1 MTAHL
6 QNSIYVGNFSVLFQ
20 TYGSFMNEIGKKLLL
35 MTFLIR
41 RSTYNN
47 SLNCVTV
54 LNSHRV
60 ILMEQLI
67 PFIEW
72 RGFALEFRLLI
83 SFFIGA
89 YFTERGLYFDFDVW
103 TSKEGDIFK
112 EKKISKL
119 HTYYDSKYFVNIL
132 MLIDWGFQLWYIF
145 KHRQKEEK
153 SLHHACFTKFYF
165 AAQCDTVIRDS
176 VVIFSCWI
184 WEMKLGTIL
193 CYIVIATVLF
203 LLLGFISLVF
213 FPIFSSS
220 W

>member
-1 MTAHL
+1 
-6 QNSIYVGNFSVLFQ
+6 
-20 TYGSFMNEIGKKLLL
+20 MNEIGKKLLL

-67 PFIEW
+67 PFIAW

-83 SFFIGA
+83 SFF
-89 YFTERGLYFDFDVW
+89 YRSLFHWKRTLPWFWCLNEQRRRHLQR
-103 TSKEGDIFK
+103 
-112 EKKISKL
+112 KKISRL

-145 KHRQKEEK
+145 KHLQKEEK
-153 SLHHACFTKFYF
+153 SLHHACSTKFYF
-165 AAQCDTVIRDS
+165 AAQCYSRFSSYLQLLDLRNEIGNHSLLYCDS
-176 VVIFSCWI
+176 HC
-184 WEMKLGTIL
+184 
-193 CYIVIATVLF
+193 IVSFTWFHITC
-203 LLLGFISLVF
+203 F
-213 FPIFSSS
+213 FPYF
-220 W
+220 

>member
-1 MTAHL
+1 
-6 QNSIYVGNFSVLFQ
+6 
-20 TYGSFMNEIGKKLLL
+20 MNEIGKKLLL

-67 PFIEW
+67 PFIAW

-83 SFFIGA
+83 SFF
-89 YFTERGLYFDFDVW
+89 YRSLFHWKRTLPWFWCLNEQRRRHLQR
-103 TSKEGDIFK
+103 
-112 EKKISKL
+112 KKISRL

-145 KHRQKEEK
+145 KHLQKEEK

>member
-1 MTAHL
+1 
-6 QNSIYVGNFSVLFQ
+6 
-20 TYGSFMNEIGKKLLL
+20 

-47 SLNCVTV
+47 SLNCITV

-72 RGFALEFRLLI
+72 WGFALEFRLLI
-83 SFFIGA
+83 SFFKGA

-112 EKKISKL
+112 EKKISRL

-132 MLIDWGFQLWYIF
+132 ILIDWGFQLWYIF
-145 KHRQKEEK
+145 KHLQKEEK

-165 AAQCDTVIRDS
+165 AAQCDTIIRDS

-184 WEMKLGTIL
+184 WEMKLGIHSL
-193 CYIVIATVLF
+193 LYCDSHCIVSFT
-203 LLLGFISLVF
+203 
-213 FPIFSSS
+213 
-220 W
+220 

>member
-6 QNSIYVGNFSVLFQ
+6 QNSIYVRNFSVLFQ

-145 KHRQKEEK
+145 KHLQKEEK

-165 AAQCDTVIRDS
+165 AAQCYSRFSSYLQLLDLRNEIGNHSLLYCDS
-176 VVIFSCWI
+176 HC
-184 WEMKLGTIL
+184 
-193 CYIVIATVLF
+193 IVSFTWFHITC
-203 LLLGFISLVF
+203 F
-213 FPIFSSS
+213 FPSF
-220 W
+220 

>member
-6 QNSIYVGNFSVLFQ
+6 HNSIYVRNFSVLFQ

-103 TSKEGDIFK
+103 KSKEGDIFK

-132 MLIDWGFQLWYIF
+132 MLIVEGFSCGIFSNIF
-145 KHRQKEEK
+145 KKK
-153 SLHHACFTKFYF
+153 KN
-165 AAQCDTVIRDS
+165 
-176 VVIFSCWI
+176 
-184 WEMKLGTIL
+184 L
-193 CYIVIATVLF
+193 CIMPVSQSST
-203 LLLGFISLVF
+203 LLLSVTLLFAIQ
-213 FPIFSSS
+213 
-220 W
+220 

>member
-6 QNSIYVGNFSVLFQ
+6 QNSIYVRNFSVLFQ

-67 PFIEW
+67 PFIAW

-132 MLIDWGFQLWYIF
+132 MLIDWGFQLWYKKNLCIMPVS
-145 KHRQKEEK
+145 Q
-153 SLHHACFTKFYF
+153 SSTLLLS
-165 AAQCDTVIRDS
+165 VIPDS

-184 WEMKLGTIL
+184 WEMKLGIHSL
-193 CYIVIATVLF
+193 LHCDSHCIV
-203 LLLGFISLVF
+203 SLPWFHITCF
-213 FPIFSSS
+213 FPYF
-220 W
+220 